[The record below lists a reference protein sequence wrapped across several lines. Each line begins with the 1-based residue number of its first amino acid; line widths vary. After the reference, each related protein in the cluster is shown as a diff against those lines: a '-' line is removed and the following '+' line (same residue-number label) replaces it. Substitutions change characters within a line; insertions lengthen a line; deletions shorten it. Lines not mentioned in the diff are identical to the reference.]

1 MQADALTPFQ
11 RRLHQALF
19 EIPTGRVM
27 TYAGLAKRLG
37 CRSAR
42 AVGQALRANPCAPD
56 VPCHRVIRSDRTLG
70 GYQGTTLA
78 GALSRKRSLL
88 EAEGVRFTPE
98 GRVDPACVLHE
109 E

>member
-1 MQADALTPFQ
+1 MTQFQ
-11 RRLHQALF
+11 RRLHQVLL
-19 EIPTGRVM
+19 EIPAGRVM
-27 TYAGLAKRLG
+27 TYSALAKRLG
-37 CRSAR
+37 CRSPR
-42 AVGQALRANPCAPD
+42 AVGQALRANPCAPH

-98 GRVDPACVLHE
+98 GRVDPMCVVQGK
-109 E
+109 